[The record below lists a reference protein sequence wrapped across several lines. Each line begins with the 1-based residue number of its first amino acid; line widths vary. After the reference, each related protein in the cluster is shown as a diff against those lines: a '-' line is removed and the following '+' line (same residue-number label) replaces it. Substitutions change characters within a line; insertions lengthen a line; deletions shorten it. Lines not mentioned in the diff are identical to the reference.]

1 MKKLL
6 ICALLLLCAS
16 QSALGG
22 AGREALE
29 KFSQGL
35 ETLEARFE
43 QAVLDTQN
51 NRQGL
56 LHGVF
61 LLKRPDRF
69 RWDYVSPESRH
80 IIADGRDLWVVEDDL
95 NHVTRFY
102 QKLALKG
109 SPARLL
115 LGTDSLD
122 KEFNIVELGERQ
134 GLQWLELSPKDK
146 DRDILR
152 VLVAFKGDQL
162 LKLELTDQF
171 GQISRF
177 SFFEIK
183 RNPKLDD
190 SLFAYDPPGDW
201 DVLNQQN

>member
-1 MKKLL
+1 MKRLL
-6 ICALLLLCAS
+6 IGMLLLCSS
-16 QSALGG
+16 QTAL
-22 AGREALE
+22 AGPGRDALE
-29 KFSQGL
+29 RFSEGL
-35 ETLEARFE
+35 QTLEARFE
-43 QAVLDTQN
+43 QAVLDTEN

-109 SPARLL
+109 SPAKLL
-115 LGTDSLD
+115 LGTGSLD

-134 GLQWLELSPKDK
+134 GLQWLELSPKDP
-146 DRDILR
+146 DSDILR
-152 VLVAFKGDQL
+152 VLIAFKGDRL

-177 SFFEIK
+177 SFFDIK
-183 RNPKLDD
+183 RNPALDD
-190 SLFAYDPPGDW
+190 DLFAYQPPDDW

>member
-1 MKKLL
+1 MKRLL
-6 ICALLLLCAS
+6 ICALLFLGVS
-16 QSALGG
+16 QPALAG
-22 AGREALE
+22 AGRDALE

-35 ETLEARFE
+35 QTLEARFE
-43 QAVLDTQN
+43 QAVLDTEN
-51 NRQGL
+51 SRQGL
-56 LHGVF
+56 LHGIF

-109 SPARLL
+109 SPAKLL

-122 KEFNIVELGERQ
+122 KEFNIIELGERQ

-146 DRDILR
+146 DSDILR

-183 RNPKLDD
+183 RNPELDD
-190 SLFAYDPPGDW
+190 SLFAYDPPDDW

>member
-1 MKKLL
+1 MKKLW
-6 ICALLLLCAS
+6 ICALLLTGIS

-35 ETLEARFE
+35 QTLEARFE
-43 QAVLDTQN
+43 QAVLDTEN

-56 LHGVF
+56 MHGIF

-134 GLQWLELSPKDK
+134 GLQWLELSPKNEDS
-146 DRDILR
+146 DILR
-152 VLVAFKGDQL
+152 VLVAFKGDKL

-183 RNPKLDD
+183 RNPELDD
-190 SLFAYDPPGDW
+190 SLFAYEPPDDW
-201 DVLNQQN
+201 DVLNQLN

>member
-6 ICALLLLCAS
+6 ICTLLLLCGSRA
-16 QSALGG
+16 ALAG
-22 AGREALE
+22 AGRDALE

-35 ETLEARFE
+35 HTLEARFE
-43 QAVLDTQN
+43 QAVLDTEN

-109 SPARLL
+109 SPAKLL

-146 DRDILR
+146 DSDILR

-190 SLFAYDPPGDW
+190 SLFAYDPPDDW
-201 DVLNQQN
+201 DVLNQEN